1 MQWLAMLVQKVKP
14 VEERKKE
21 NYKKSNSKKGTMK
34 KTGEKI
40 EIKTKNFVLLV
51 VFTKYCRY
59 SKV

>member
-40 EIKTKNFVLLV
+40 EIKTKKHCIVSSIHKVLQI
-51 VFTKYCRY
+51 F
-59 SKV
+59 